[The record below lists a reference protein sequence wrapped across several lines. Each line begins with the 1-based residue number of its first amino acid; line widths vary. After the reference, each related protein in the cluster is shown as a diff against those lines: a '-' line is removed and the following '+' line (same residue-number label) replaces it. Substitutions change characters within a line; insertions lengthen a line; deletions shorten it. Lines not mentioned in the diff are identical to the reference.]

1 MLVFDCFVGVK
12 VFMVYAWNVCNGV
25 RLCLQCVMDLVWMSL
40 LGFVGFYVV
49 AGAWLLLQHFIV
61 LSVGFVGC

>member
-1 MLVFDCFVGVK
+1 
-12 VFMVYAWNVCNGV
+12 
-25 RLCLQCVMDLVWMSL
+25 MDLVWMSL

-61 LSVGFVGC
+61 LSVAFVGC